1 MRRLDNWLDAYLT
14 FNENSEPPTIY
25 HKWVAVSIVAA
36 VLRRKV
42 HLPWGPLTFYPNF
55 YIVLVGPP
63 GRCRKGTSMKPGYN
77 LLREL
82 GIKMAAESITREAL
96 IRELKDASDSNIDPT
111 SGSIDLHSSLT
122 IYSPEL
128 TVFLGY
134 NNHQLMSDLTDWF
147 DCGDRWTYRTKNMG
161 TDDISGVFV
170 NLIGATTPDLI
181 QSTLPLDAIGG
192 GLTSRMI
199 FVYADKKSKTVAI
212 PFVSMEVQTI
222 RQHLL
227 HDLEQI
233 SMMQGPFRVTKQFT
247 EDWTAWYT
255 NADNHQIFNDGRLAA
270 YEERR
275 PTHILKLCMI
285 MSVMRDKSMQK
296 VITSE
301 DLQNAVALLEETEI
315 QMRQTFGGVGKASNV
330 GVMSKMLTMLG
341 EAKMLTRSQ
350 LINAF
355 CHDVTIQGL
364 DEVLN
369 TLEAMR
375 SVRRVYTKTDV
386 EIHFIYKAD
395 GSHLQYGFVQNLDVA
410 DAEVKDGTN

>member
-25 HKWVAVSIVAA
+25 HKWVAVSVVAG

-42 HLPWGPLTFYPNF
+42 FLPWGPLTFYPNF
-55 YIVLVGPP
+55 YVVLVGPP

-96 IRELKDASDSNIDPT
+96 IRELKDASDSQINPT

-199 FVYADKKSKTVAI
+199 FVYADKKAKTVPV
-212 PFVSMEVQTI
+212 PFVSMETNAL
-222 RQHLL
+222 REHLL

-233 SMMQGPFRVTKQFT
+233 GMLQGSFRVTKAFT
-247 EDWTAWYT
+247 EAWTQWYT
-255 NADNHQIFNDGRLAA
+255 DADSKQLFNDGRLAA

-275 PTHILKLCMI
+275 PTHILKLSMI
-285 MSVMRDKSMQK
+285 MSVMRDPKMQQI
-296 VITSE
+296 ITE
-301 DLQNAVALLEETEI
+301 GDLAAAIALLEETELS
-315 QMRQTFGGVGKASNV
+315 MRQTFGGVGKASNV
-330 GVMSKMLTMLG
+330 GVMGKMLTMLG
-341 EAKMLTRSQ
+341 EQKRMSRSQ
-350 LINAF
+350 LINIF
-355 CHDVTIQGL
+355 CHDVSIQGL
-364 DEVLN
+364 DEVLG
-369 TLEAMR
+369 TLEAMK
-375 SVRRVYTKTDV
+375 SIRR
-386 EIHFIYKAD
+386 EISQNDTVIVFQHKAD
-395 GSHLQYGFVQNLDVA
+395 GSHAYMTQ
-410 DAEVKDGTN
+410 AEVEVDNGEN

>member
-1 MRRLDNWLDAYLT
+1 MRRLENWLEAYLAY
-14 FNENSEPPTIY
+14 NENSEPPTIY
-25 HKWVAVSIVAA
+25 HKWVAVSVIAG

-77 LLREL
+77 LLRDV

-96 IRELKDASDSNIDPT
+96 IRELKDASDSQIDPT
-111 SGSIDLHSSLT
+111 SGGIDLHSSLT
-122 IYSPEL
+122 IFSPEL

-199 FVYADKKSKTVAI
+199 FVYADKKAKTVPV
-212 PFVSMEVQTI
+212 PFLSLETQTL

-233 SMMQGPFRVTKQFT
+233 SMTQGPFRVTKQFT
-247 EDWTAWYT
+247 EAWTTWYT
-255 NADNHQIFNDGRLAA
+255 EADSHQIFADGRLAA

-285 MSVMRDKSMQK
+285 MSVFRDPKMQM
-296 VITSE
+296 VITHG
-301 DLQNAVALLEETEI
+301 DLENAVKLLEETELM
-315 QMRQTFGGVGKASNV
+315 MRQTFGGVGKASNV
-330 GVMSKMLTMLG
+330 GVLNKILTYLG
-341 EAKMLTRSQ
+341 TVGSATRSH
-350 LINAF
+350 LINQ
-355 CHDVTIQGL
+355 HSSDVSITAL

-369 TLEAMR
+369 TLEAMKAIR
-375 SVRRVYTKTDV
+375 KEYSEGECRIVFT
-386 EIHFIYKAD
+386 YKAD
-395 GSHLQYGFVQNLDVA
+395 GSHLRSVQNVIIA
-410 DAEVKDGTN
+410 DEEAR

>member
-1 MRRLDNWLDAYLT
+1 MRRLDNWLDSYLL

-25 HKWVAVSIVAA
+25 HKWVAVSVIAG

-42 HLPWGPLTFYPNF
+42 FLPWGPLTFYPNF
-55 YIVLVGPP
+55 YVVLVGPP

-96 IRELKDASDSNIDPT
+96 IRELKDASDSQIDPT
-111 SGSIDLHSSLT
+111 NGRIDLHSSLT

-199 FVYADKKSKTVAI
+199 FVYADKKAKTVPV
-212 PFVSMEVQTI
+212 PFVSMETQAL
-222 RQHLL
+222 RSHLL

-233 SMMQGPFRVTKQFT
+233 SMIQGPFRVTKQFT
-247 EDWTAWYT
+247 DEWTKWYT
-255 NADNHQIFNDGRLAA
+255 EADSKQLFNDGRLAA

-275 PTHILKLCMI
+275 PTHILKLSMI
-285 MSVMRDKSMQK
+285 MSVMRDKQMQQI
-296 VITSE
+296 ITAE
-301 DLQNAVALLEETEI
+301 DLANAIHLLEETELS
-315 QMRQTFGGVGKASNV
+315 MRQTFGGVGKATNV
-330 GVMSKMLTMLG
+330 GVMGKMLTLLG
-341 EAKMLTRSQ
+341 EHGMLTRSQ

-369 TLEAMR
+369 TLEAMK
-375 SVRRVYTKTDV
+375 SVSRAYTKTDV
-386 EIHFIYKAD
+386 EIHFRHKAD
-395 GSHLQYGFVQNLDVA
+395 GSHMLGSVQNIDEA
-410 DAEVKDGTN
+410 DMGGGSNGN

>member
-1 MRRLDNWLDAYLT
+1 
-14 FNENSEPPTIY
+14 
-25 HKWVAVSIVAA
+25 
-36 VLRRKV
+36 
-42 HLPWGPLTFYPNF
+42 
-55 YIVLVGPP
+55 
-63 GRCRKGTSMKPGYN
+63 MKPGYN
-77 LLREL
+77 LLRDV

-96 IRELKDASDSNIDPT
+96 IRELKDASDSNVDPT
-111 SGSIDLHSSLT
+111 HGRVDLHSSLT

-199 FVYADKKSKTVAI
+199 FVYADKKSKTVPV
-212 PFVSMEVQTI
+212 PFVSAETTAL

-233 SMMQGPFRVTKQFT
+233 SMLQGPFRVTKQFT
-247 EDWTAWYT
+247 ETWTDWYT
-255 NADNHQIFNDGRLAA
+255 AADSKQLFNDGRLAA

-275 PTHILKLCMI
+275 PTHILKLSMI
-285 MSVMRDKSMQK
+285 MSVMRDPKMHNI
-296 VITSE
+296 ITHD
-301 DLQNAVALLEETEI
+301 DLLAAIDLLVETE
-315 QMRQTFGGVGKASNV
+315 QSMRQTFGGVGKASNV
-330 GVMSKMLTMLG
+330 GVMGKMLTLLG
-341 EAKMLTRSQ
+341 EQKSMTRSQ
-350 LINAF
+350 LINIF

-364 DEVLN
+364 DEVLT
-369 TLEAMR
+369 TLEAMKSIR
-375 SVRRVYTKTDV
+375 KEYNKTDV
-386 EIHFIYKAD
+386 NIIFQHKAD
-395 GSHLQYGFVQNLDVA
+395 GSHIYGNVGEVA
-410 DAEVKDGTN
+410 DGTD